1 MVIWKNTSMR
11 FANLTAGNDY
21 TLASQRERG
30 RERETYRWE
39 RRNQEAQKTQE
50 QGIYIFTSSSANAIS
65 PPQMKCLTIP
75 LP

>member
-1 MVIWKNTSMR
+1 MDIWKNTSMR
-11 FANLTAGNDY
+11 FAKLTAGNDY

-39 RRNQEAQKTQE
+39 RRDQEAQKTQE
-50 QGIYIFTSSSANAIS
+50 QGIYIFTSSSADAIS
-65 PPQMKCLTIP
+65 PPHMKSFTIP